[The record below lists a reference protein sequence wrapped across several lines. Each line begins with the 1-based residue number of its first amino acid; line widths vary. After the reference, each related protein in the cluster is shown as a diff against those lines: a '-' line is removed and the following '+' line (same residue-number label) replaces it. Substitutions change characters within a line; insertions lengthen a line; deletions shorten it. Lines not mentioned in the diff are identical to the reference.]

1 MDIQVIHRP
10 AYSLAIAKLD
20 PNERIRAEA
29 GAMVSM
35 SEGVNIE
42 TKAEGGFLKSLG
54 RAVLGGESFFQNF
67 FVASANGGEIT
78 LAPELPGDIVVIEMK
93 GEKLMVQ
100 AGSYMAS
107 ETGIELNAKVSVKA
121 FMSAE
126 GISMLEATGTGTL
139 LVSSYGAIFEKVL
152 GPGEKYIVDTTHLV
166 AFDASMNVERKGV
179 GGAKANLFSGEGSM
193 GVTPKTVG
201 GLKSTLFSG
210 EGLVIELSG
219 PGKIYI
225 QTRSPQALI
234 NWIIPQLPKP
244 PSSPNH

>member
-1 MDIQVIHRP
+1 MDIEIIHRP
-10 AYSLAIAKLD
+10 SYSLAIAKLT

-35 SEGVNIE
+35 SGDVQIE
-42 TKAEGGFLKSLG
+42 TKAEGGILKSLG

-67 FVASANGGEIT
+67 FVASAAGGEVT
-78 LAPELPGDIVVIEMK
+78 LAPELPGDIAVIEMS
-93 GEKLMVQ
+93 GSKLMIQ

-107 ETGIELNAKVSVKA
+107 ESTVELTAKVSMKA

-152 GPGEKYIVDTTHLV
+152 GAGEKYVVDTSHLV
-166 AFDASMNVERKGV
+166 AFDGTMSVQ
-179 GGAKANLFSGEGSM
+179 
-193 GVTPKTVG
+193 PKTVG
-201 GLKSTLFSG
+201 GMKSTLFSG
-210 EGLVIELSG
+210 EGLVVELTG

-234 NWIIPQLPKP
+234 NWIIPQIPKP
-244 PSSPNH
+244 PSSSSH

>member
-1 MDIQVIHRP
+1 MDIEIIHRP
-10 AYSLAIAKLD
+10 SYSLAIAKLT

-35 SEGVNIE
+35 SGGMNIE
-42 TKAEGGFLKSLG
+42 TKAEGGILKSLG

-67 FVASANGGEIT
+67 FVAPATGGEVT
-78 LAPELPGDIVVIEMK
+78 LAPELPGDIAVIEMS
-93 GEKLMVQ
+93 GNKLMIQ
-100 AGSYMAS
+100 SGSYMAS
-107 ETGIELNAKVSVKA
+107 ESTIELNAKVSVKA

-139 LVSSYGAIFEKVL
+139 LVSSYGAIYEKTL
-152 GPGEKYIVDTTHLV
+152 AAGETYIVDSSHLV
-166 AFDASMNVERKGV
+166 AFDGTMGVQPKPV
-179 GGAKANLFSGEGSM
+179 GGI
-193 GVTPKTVG
+193 
-201 GLKSTLFSG
+201 KSTLFSG

-244 PSSPNH
+244 PAAKSS

>member
-1 MDIQVIHRP
+1 MDIEIIHRP
-10 AYSLAIAKLD
+10 SYSLAIAKLA

-35 SEGVNIE
+35 SDGVQIE

-67 FVASANGGEIT
+67 FLAPAGGGEVT
-78 LAPELPGDIVVIEMK
+78 LAPELPGDIAVIEMSGPK
-93 GEKLMVQ
+93 MMIQ

-107 ETGIELNAKVSVKA
+107 EASVELTAKISAKA

-126 GISMLEATGTGTL
+126 GISMLEATGSGTL
-139 LVSSYGAIFEKVL
+139 LVSSYGAIFEKTL
-152 GPGEKYIVDTTHLV
+152 GAGEKYVVDTSHLV
-166 AFDASMNVERKGV
+166 AFDGSMN
-179 GGAKANLFSGEGSM
+179 
-193 GVTPKTVG
+193 VTPKTVG
-201 GLKSTLFSG
+201 GMKSTLFSG
-210 EGLVIELSG
+210 EGLVVELTG

-244 PSSPNH
+244 PSSSNH

>member
-1 MDIQVIHRP
+1 MDIEIIHRP
-10 AYSLAIAKLD
+10 SYSLAIAKLT

-35 SEGVNIE
+35 SGGMNIE
-42 TKAEGGFLKSLG
+42 TKAEGGILKSLG

-67 FVASANGGEIT
+67 FVAPAAGGEVT
-78 LAPELPGDIVVIEMK
+78 LAPELPGDIAVIEMS
-93 GEKLMVQ
+93 GNKLMIQ
-100 AGSYMAS
+100 SGSYMAS
-107 ETGIELNAKVSVKA
+107 ESTIELNAKVSVKA

-139 LVSSYGAIFEKVL
+139 LVSSYGAIYEKTL
-152 GPGEKYIVDTTHLV
+152 AAGETYIVDSSHLI
-166 AFDASMNVERKGV
+166 AFDGT
-179 GGAKANLFSGEGSM
+179 M
-193 GVTPKTVG
+193 GVQPKPVG

-244 PSSPNH
+244 PAVKSS